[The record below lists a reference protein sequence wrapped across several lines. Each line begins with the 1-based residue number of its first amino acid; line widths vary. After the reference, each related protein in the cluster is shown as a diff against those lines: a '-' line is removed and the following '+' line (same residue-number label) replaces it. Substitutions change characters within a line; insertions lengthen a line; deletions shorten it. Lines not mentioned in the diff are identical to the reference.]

1 METLII
7 RFATNS
13 GKVLNPTVMDENST
27 PAELVFQYLRSKLLA
42 ERRILQIGLRIA
54 LFFAALCAMSVF
66 YQFMTA
72 R

>member
-7 RFATNS
+7 RFAGNS
-13 GKVLNPTVMDENST
+13 CEALNPTVMDDNST
-27 PAELVFQYLRSKLLA
+27 PAELVFQYLRNKLLA

-54 LFFAALCAMSVF
+54 LFFAALCAISVL

-72 R
+72 K